1 MPGLSTDR
9 PASALPP
16 YAGRTAVLA
25 TQHGKQRALARPF
38 RDLAGLTLTVPPALD
53 TDALGSF
60 DGRVTRTGTAMDAA
74 IAKARLGL
82 AATGLPLAL
91 ASEGSFGPHPRLP
104 LLAAGIEV
112 LVFIDTERDVTL
124 TETLII
130 ERTNFGH
137 REVASVAELGDWL
150 ARVDFPHHVLMVRP
164 LGGAVI
170 AKGID
175 DAATLERAITD
186 AVALSPDCR
195 ARVETDMRA
204 HLNPTRMAGIRRL
217 GIRLARRIATPCPA
231 CSAPGWGQTGVTRG
245 LPCTACGTATDMI
258 AGLDFGCAQCGHA
271 ATLPR
276 PDGHSYAQPGQCP
289 ACNP

>member
-1 MPGLSTDR
+1 MPGSWPDR
-9 PASALPP
+9 HASVVKP

-25 TQHGKQRALARPF
+25 TQHGKARALARPF
-38 RDLAGLTLTVPPALD
+38 HDQTGLRLVVPPALD

-60 DGRVTRTGTAMDAA
+60 DGRVARIGTSVDAA

-82 AATGLPLAL
+82 AITGLPLAL

-112 LVFIDTERDVTL
+112 LVFIDTERDL
-124 TETLII
+124 TVCESLIV

-137 REVASVAELGDWL
+137 RDIASVAELGDWL
-150 ARVDFPHHVLMVRP
+150 ARVGFPRHALMVRP

-175 DAATLERAITD
+175 DAATLERAIGD
-186 AVALSPDCR
+186 AAALSPQRR

-204 HLNPTRMAGIRRL
+204 HLNPTRMAGIRCL
-217 GIRLARRIATPCPA
+217 GIRLARRIATPCPDCA
-231 CSAPGWGQTGVTRG
+231 APGWGQTGVTRG
-245 LPCTACGTATDMI
+245 LLCADCGTPTEMI
-258 AGLDFGCAQCGHA
+258 AGLDFGCAACGHT
-271 ATLPR
+271 ATQPR
-276 PDGHSYAQPGQCP
+276 PDSRTHAPPGQCP